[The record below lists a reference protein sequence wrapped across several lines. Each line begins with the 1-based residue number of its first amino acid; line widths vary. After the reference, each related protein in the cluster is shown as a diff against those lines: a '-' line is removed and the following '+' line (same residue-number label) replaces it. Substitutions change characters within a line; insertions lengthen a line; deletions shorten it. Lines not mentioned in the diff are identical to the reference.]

1 MILLKPSARL
11 CRSRFQPPS
20 ISPMRALIALSGV
33 SMMLLA
39 SCGVIADDNA
49 ATAQGTPIPVETVN
63 ALADDPVFASLLNL
77 EPASAESVLRGASA
91 RNSLD
96 FAIRTE
102 TIVNEAERWGLEVTL
117 DPQTVASGLAAA
129 GVDPTSLSDEALDQV
144 GRQSVAYDLLT
155 ARFSHLGEPTEEDL
169 RLIYEG
175 APVLWERT
183 CMLAITAGV
192 EMEDT
197 VNEALESGGALGTT
211 AVAHDGVEIAA
222 DPEEGCAGEGDLPP
236 DLVDAVNTAV
246 IDEVTGPVEIS
257 SQGQE
262 VLVWFVVEER
272 QELSFEEVRDD
283 ALLLAERFATQPVD
297 AWIAFVM
304 VNSVEVNP
312 RYGGPVEMGS
322 DLRGGVSA
330 RVTRPDAPPPVID
343 DSDPDD
349 FELTVPES

>member
-11 CRSRFQPPS
+11 CRCRFRAPS
-20 ISPMRALIALSGV
+20 ISGMRALIALTGV
-33 SMMLLA
+33 SMMLLV

-49 ATAQGTPIPVETVN
+49 ATAQGTPISVETVN
-63 ALADDPVFASLLNL
+63 AMAEDPVFAGLLNF
-77 EPASAESVLRGASA
+77 EPAGSESVLRGATA

-102 TIVNEAERWGLEVTL
+102 TIVNEAERWGLEVTI
-117 DPQTVASGLAAA
+117 DQQKVASGLTAA
-129 GVDPTSLSDEALDQV
+129 GVDPAGLSDEALDQV
-144 GRQSVAYDLLT
+144 GRQLSAYDLLS
-155 ARFSHLGEPTEEDL
+155 ARFSGLAEPTEEDL
-169 RLIYEG
+169 RLLYDG

-183 CMLAITAGV
+183 CMLAITASV
-192 EMEDT
+192 ESEDT
-197 VNEALESGGALGTT
+197 VNEALDSGGTLRTT

-222 DPEEGCAGEGDLPP
+222 DPEEACAGEGDLPP
-236 DLVDAVNTAV
+236 DLVDVVNEAP
-246 IDEVTGPVEIS
+246 IDEVTGPVAIS
-257 SQGQE
+257 PQGPE

-272 QELSFEEVRDD
+272 QELSFEEVRQD
-283 ALLLAERFATQPVD
+283 AMLLAERFATQPVD

-312 RYGGPVEMGS
+312 RYGGPVQMVD

-330 RVTRPDAPPPVID
+330 RVTRPDAPPPAPPVI
-343 DSDPDD
+343 DD